1 MKALQIL
8 KPREFQIVDIPRPE
22 PTEGEV
28 VVKLEYAAICN
39 QNDYKIFYGL
49 YGDLIEY
56 PCDPGVFGHEG
67 VGTVV
72 EVGPGVDSLAEGDRV
87 VMMGEGGP
95 MLYMEYVLREAG
107 SVAPVAPAVP
117 PEEAAVLE
125 LFGCGY
131 HCLEIVGDVRGRKVA
146 VSGLG
151 PAGLA
156 ISQMLMLKGPSR
168 AVGIEPSADRAAIGR
183 ELGLAE
189 VYDPT
194 TDEGMKA
201 LLEEKIDTVIDA
213 TGVPEAILNAME
225 ITTKEVVIF
234 GFTNKPFEVD
244 QSKWFQK
251 ELVIKNSK
259 VQTVDD
265 LRAAVKLLEKGR
277 IRTREFISGVMTFDE
292 YAEAVEKVYKKEA
305 VKILL
310 TWEKP
315 DA

>member
-1 MKALQIL
+1 MKALQIM
-8 KPREFQIVDIPRPE
+8 KPREFRIVEIDK
-22 PTEGEV
+22 PTAGTGEV
-28 VVKLEYAAICN
+28 VIKLDYAAICN

-49 YGDLIEY
+49 YGDLIKY

-87 VMMGEGGP
+87 IMMGDGGP
-95 MLYMEYVLREAG
+95 MLYMEYVLRTAD
-107 SVAPVAPAVP
+107 SVARIDAAIDPQ
-117 PEEAAVLE
+117 EAAVLE
-125 LFGCGY
+125 LFGCGH
-131 HCLEIVGDVRGRKVA
+131 HCLEIVGDVAGRKVA

-156 ISQMLMLKGPSR
+156 IIQMLLLRDP
-168 AVGIEPSADRAAIGR
+168 AEAIGIEPSAERAEVARG
-183 ELGLAE
+183 LGVQK

-194 TDEGMKA
+194 TDGGMKA
-201 LLEEKIDTVIDA
+201 LMDEKIDVVIDA
-213 TGVPEAILNAME
+213 TGIPAAILNAME

-259 VQTVDD
+259 VQTIED
-265 LRAAVKLLEKGR
+265 LRAAVKLLEDGAIETKP
-277 IRTREFISGVMTFDE
+277 FISDVMTFDE
-292 YAEAVEKVYKKEA
+292 YAEAVEKVYNKEA

-310 TWEKP
+310 VWEK
-315 DA
+315 